1 MTILIKAIAVDV
13 DGTITYQDRKL
24 DVAAVGAIRKA
35 EASGL
40 PVILATGNALCFA
53 EAVSVLLGT
62 SGPIIA
68 EDGGVVFDKAHK
80 REYLLGD
87 RVEVN
92 RGLKALKRRFN
103 NLKQTRSSRMRFT
116 GGTLERTIIS
126 EQVME
131 VFREEG
137 LNLVAVDSGF
147 AIHIRNPEINK
158 GNGLRKVADLLK
170 ISTAEIAAI
179 GDAPNDVE
187 LLKIAGL
194 SFAPANSHEMVR
206 KVSNRLMKGPY
217 GEGVKE
223 AIDEILKI
231 HNR

>member
-13 DGTITYQDRKL
+13 DGTITSQDRKL
-24 DVAAVGAIRKA
+24 DVVAVGAIRKA

-68 EDGGVVFDKAHK
+68 EDGGVVFDKAH
-80 REYLLGD
+80 RRQYLLGD
-87 RVEVN
+87 RMEVD
-92 RGLKALKRRFN
+92 RGLKVLKRRFN
-103 NLKQTRSSRMRFT
+103 DLKETRSSRTRFA
-116 GGTLERTIIS
+116 GATLECTITS

-147 AIHIRNPEINK
+147 AVHIRSPEINK
-158 GNGLRKVADLLK
+158 GNGLRKAADLLK
-170 ISTAEIAAI
+170 ISTTEIAAI

-187 LLKIAGL
+187 LLKVAGL
-194 SFAPANSHEMVR
+194 SFAPANSHEMIR
-206 KVSNRLMKGPY
+206 KVSNHLMKGAH

-223 AIDEILKI
+223 AIDEILEI
-231 HNR
+231 CSR